1 MRNIGVFSLREFEGW
16 LKRIIGRWIEDIV
29 YAVDNRIVKDED
41 DLETLIW
48 SFIWEDD
55 EYKKLMAEGGIG
67 IQIDSETVKVILNDR
82 KLLEF
87 LRRNFGSRW
96 YLDFVRDIDSAVFD
110 EKIKP
115 ILRQI
120 EMFM

>member
-1 MRNIGVFSLREFEGW
+1 MRKIGIFSLREFEGW
-16 LKRIIGRWIEDIV
+16 LKRIIDRWMEDII
-29 YAVDNRIVKDED
+29 YAIDNRIVKDED

-55 EYKKLMAEGGIG
+55 EYKELMAEGGIG
-67 IQIDSETVKVILNDR
+67 IQIDSETVKVILNNR

-96 YLDFVRDIDSAVFD
+96 YLNFIRDIDRSVFED
-110 EKIKP
+110 KVKH

-120 EMFM
+120 EMFV